1 MILIHRIIR
10 EAHIGSILDG
20 FLYFAPCNQLV
31 DLLEFRF
38 AYCRDQFELGQDCFE
53 RCIQHSFGDEG
64 VHRRIAETS
73 ISCWTQHPNEM
84 LFTWEVYGKSAP
96 AIRLTVDSAALDA
109 HVRKHKPSITS
120 SGPVTYHFAT
130 SMVRPQFLSPPT
142 EPDSKTD
149 FDLFFHKH
157 GFYAYESEFRIVVS
171 EKGPVMI
178 PFPNELINS
187 VTLSPFGS
195 LTTESAT
202 ALKKNFGERVRLSP
216 IRLPY

>member
-1 MILIHRIIR
+1 
-10 EAHIGSILDG
+10 
-20 FLYFAPCNQLV
+20 
-31 DLLEFRF
+31 
-38 AYCRDQFELGQDCFE
+38 
-53 RCIQHSFGDEG
+53 
-64 VHRRIAETS
+64 
-73 ISCWTQHPNEM
+73 
-84 LFTWEVYGKSAP
+84 EVYGKSEP